1 LTIKCLI
8 NIWKVGDI
16 MNYEKT
22 DITIEDKTTGYL
34 TTLDEMLKPI
44 EIEIFYTGNN
54 WGRTL
59 SLKINSVMITLDYN
73 ELKKKV
79 GDINE

>member
-1 LTIKCLI
+1 MTRCLI
-8 NIWKVGDI
+8 NIWKAGDK
-16 MNYEKT
+16 MNDENT
-22 DITIEDKTTGYL
+22 DLTIENTMTGYL
-34 TTLDEMLKPI
+34 TTLDEMLKPV

-59 SLKINSVMITLDYN
+59 SLKINGMMITLDYN